1 MDVDVNSKRAL
12 IMFGSA
18 QVFMEEGTRTPSV
31 QDLLT
36 RAGVSRRTF
45 YAYFADKQDVMH
57 AIYLLGVERL
67 LGECEDAYRRARWAE
82 DLIDGAIEAHLQS
95 AWLYPRLMYVLGGEA
110 QHQDS
115 PLYETR
121 IDAMRQ
127 IASWYRE
134 AIDEPPDPLIVDTT
148 LLALELAVRLE
159 LREADE
165 GHQVT
170 RAAIDRMRV
179 AMRHIAHR
187 VLLSPR

>member
-18 QVFMEEGTRTPSV
+18 QVFMEQGTRTPSV
-31 QDLLT
+31 QDLIT

-45 YAYFADKQDVMH
+45 YAYFEDKQAVMH

-67 LGECEDAYRRARWAE
+67 LGECEDAYRLARSAE
-82 DLIDGAIEAHLQS
+82 DLIDGAIEAHLRS

-115 PLYETR
+115 SLYETR

-134 AIDEPPDPLIVDTT
+134 AVDAPPESLIVDTT

-159 LREADE
+159 LREGDE
-165 GHQVT
+165 GRRIT
-170 RAAIDRMRV
+170 RPAIERMRG
-179 AMRHIAHR
+179 AMRHIAHQ
-187 VLLSPR
+187 VLLSPG

>member
-1 MDVDVNSKRAL
+1 MDVDINSKRAL

-18 QVFMEEGTRTPSV
+18 QVFMEQGTRTPSV
-31 QDLLT
+31 QDLIT
-36 RAGVSRRTF
+36 RAGVSRGTF
-45 YAYFADKQDVMH
+45 YAYFGDKQDVMH

-67 LGECEDAYRRARWAE
+67 LGECEEAFRSASSAE
-82 DLIDGAIEAHLQS
+82 DLVDGAIEAHLRS

-121 IDAMRQ
+121 IDAMRK

-134 AIDEPPDPLIVDTT
+134 TVETPPDPLIVDTT

-159 LREADE
+159 LLEGDE
-165 GHQVT
+165 GHRVT
-170 RAAIDRMRV
+170 KDRIERMRS

-187 VLLSPR
+187 VLLNPS